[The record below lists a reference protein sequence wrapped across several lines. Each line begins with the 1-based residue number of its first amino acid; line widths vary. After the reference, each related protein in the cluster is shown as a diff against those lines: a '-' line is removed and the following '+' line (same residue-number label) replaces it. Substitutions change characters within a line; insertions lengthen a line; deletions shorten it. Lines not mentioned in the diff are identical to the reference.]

1 MICAPF
7 LVDCRIDQI
16 LNTKCTPDTG
26 CNTQS
31 LVDFSFVRPNKL
43 ERIPIVPR
51 EIKAYDDRP
60 GEKVQ
65 AVVKYEIDIGAH
77 NHAEIR
83 GGGSAEHSSCTVP
96 ATDTVKSPFCHR
108 NARNRH

>member
-1 MICAPF
+1 
-7 LVDCRIDQI
+7 
-16 LNTKCTPDTG
+16 
-26 CNTQS
+26 
-31 LVDFSFVRPNKL
+31 VDFSFVRPNKL

-83 GGGSAEHSSCTVP
+83 GGVLQNTV
-96 ATDTVKSPFCHR
+96 AAPFR
-108 NARNRH
+108 QQIP